1 MSAIPQP
8 GTPLVVIQRNNPPRQ
23 WQGELIAFKDSTF
36 AVRVPDGPE
45 AWDATVPYAVIW
57 GVPGS
62 RSLCNVTLVASKDSA
77 VALRLASQPK
87 GIDLRRDPRFNLD
100 LSVEVRSVLG
110 NSRQPGRIIDVSS
123 GGAAVSVDAKPGG
136 SQIEVGVFANGYA
149 ARLLCDVVNTSTAE
163 DQTILHLQFRDLTPP
178 QQAFVRTL
186 VGNLVESQA
195 S

>member
-1 MSAIPQP
+1 MSAVPQP
-8 GTPLVVIQRNNPPRQ
+8 GTALVVIQRSDPPRQ
-23 WQGELIAFKDSTF
+23 WQGELVAFKDRTF
-36 AVRVPDGPE
+36 AVRIIDSPKD
-45 AWDATVPYAVIW
+45 WDATVPYAIIW
-57 GVPGS
+57 GTPGA
-62 RSLCNVTLVASKDSA
+62 RTLCNVTLVASKDSA
-77 VALRLASQPK
+77 IALRLASQPK
-87 GIDLRRDPRFNLD
+87 AIDLRRDPRFNLD

>member
-1 MSAIPQP
+1 M
-8 GTPLVVIQRNNPPRQ
+8 
-23 WQGELIAFKDSTF
+23 
-36 AVRVPDGPE
+36 
-45 AWDATVPYAVIW
+45 
-57 GVPGS
+57 
-62 RSLCNVTLVASKDSA
+62 
-77 VALRLASQPK
+77 
-87 GIDLRRDPRFNLD
+87 
-100 LSVEVRSVLG
+100 
-110 NSRQPGRIIDVSS
+110 
-123 GGAAVSVDAKPGG
+123 SVDAKPGG